1 MTATPSPNGANGRDG
16 RGRFLPGNRG
26 GPGNPHVVQ
35 VNQLRSALLRAV
47 SPKDIRA
54 VIRKLVKMATAGNIE
69 AAKLLMD
76 RCIGKVDVEQVGD
89 GHQQTN
95 IQINLDI
102 GAEEDRIA
110 IEQAKANMAKV
121 AASIPPPTM

>member
-1 MTATPSPNGANGRDG
+1 MNTPSPNGANGRDG
-16 RGRFLPGNRG
+16 RGRFLAGNRG

-54 VIRKLVKMATAGNIE
+54 VIRKLIKMATAGNIE
-69 AAKLLMD
+69 AAKLLME
-76 RCIGKVDVEQVGD
+76 RCLGKVEIDQGVG
-89 GHQQTN
+89 QQQNN

-110 IEQAKANMAKV
+110 IERARANMAKAEAFV
-121 AASIPPPTM
+121 PPPDSR